1 MLYYRSKITGKII
14 TDKTIRNFYDIYG
27 KGSGNVVDSYIL
39 KEVVEKVED
48 PSLEEC
54 IRNGNDG
61 VAIIRFREL
70 NKEATFEEARTAI
83 RDLRKELGLSYKP
96 KTYNKK

>member
-1 MLYYRSKITGKII
+1 M
-14 TDKTIRNFYDIYG
+14 
-27 KGSGNVVDSYIL
+27 VDSYIL